1 MTKEQAIRI
10 LSSETSMEEIHKL
23 KYYAGFNQDRVLEQ
37 IQEAMDMGADAL
49 GNDSINRLVSC
60 VKSQDIELSLKL
72 EYSLYY
78 GWIVQVIRKGYD
90 MPIVKVN
97 DNSFDKAIELTY
109 SELKQLRTIKMQNK
123 NKGY

>member
-1 MTKEQAIRI
+1 MTKEQAIKLLRK
-10 LSSETSMEEIHKL
+10 ETSVDEIHRLEVEEKL
-23 KYYAGFNQDRVLEQ
+23 DFNEVIEQ
-37 IQEAMDMGADAL
+37 IQEAMNMGADAL
-49 GNDSINRLVSC
+49 KNDSINRLVSC
-60 VKSQDIELSLKL
+60 VKSQGIELSLKL

-109 SELKQLRTIKMQNK
+109 SELKQLREI
-123 NKGY
+123 

>member
-1 MTKEQAIRI
+1 MTREQAIRI
-10 LSSETSMEEIHKL
+10 LSSDTSMEEIHKL

-49 GNDSINRLVSC
+49 KNDSINRLVSC

-109 SELKQLRTIKMQNK
+109 SELKQLMAIKMQNK

>member
-49 GNDSINRLVSC
+49 RNDSINRLVSC
-60 VKSQDIELSLKL
+60 VKSQDIELSLKT
-72 EYSLYY
+72 EFSVHY
-78 GWIVQVIRKGYD
+78 GWIVKVIRKGYD
-90 MPIVKVN
+90 IPIVEVN
-97 DNSFDKAIELTY
+97 DNSLDNAIEITY
-109 SELKQLRTIKMQNK
+109 SELNNLGEI
-123 NKGY
+123 

>member
-23 KYYAGFNQDRVLEQ
+23 KYYAEFNQNRVLEQ

-49 GNDSINRLVSC
+49 KNDSINRLVSC

-72 EYSLYY
+72 EYSVHY

-90 MPIVKVN
+90 MPIVEVN

-109 SELKQLRTIKMQNK
+109 SELKQLGEI
-123 NKGY
+123 

>member
-49 GNDSINRLVSC
+49 RKLGDQMQRLLDYL
-60 VKSQDIELSLKL
+60 KQKQDENIELALKL

-109 SELKQLRTIKMQNK
+109 SELKQLREI
-123 NKGY
+123 

>member
-49 GNDSINRLVSC
+49 KNDSINRLVSC

-72 EYSLYY
+72 EYSVHY

-109 SELKQLRTIKMQNK
+109 SELKQLREIKMQNK

>member
-10 LSSETSMEEIHKL
+10 LSSDTSMEEIHKL

-49 GNDSINRLVSC
+49 KNDSINRLVSC

-72 EYSLYY
+72 EYSLHY

-109 SELKQLRTIKMQNK
+109 SELKQLREIKMQNK

>member
-1 MTKEQAIRI
+1 MTREQAIRI
-10 LSSETSMEEIHKL
+10 LSSETSIEEIHKL

-49 GNDSINRLVSC
+49 KNDSINRLVSC

-72 EYSLYY
+72 EYSLHY

-109 SELKQLRTIKMQNK
+109 SELKQLGEI
-123 NKGY
+123 

>member
-49 GNDSINRLVSC
+49 RNDSINRLVSC

-97 DNSFDKAIELTY
+97 DNSLDNAIEITY
-109 SELKQLRTIKMQNK
+109 SELNNLGEYNKQR
-123 NKGY
+123 

>member
-49 GNDSINRLVSC
+49 RNDSINRLVSC
-60 VKSQDIELSLKL
+60 VKSQDIELSLKT
-72 EYSLYY
+72 EFSVHY

-109 SELKQLRTIKMQNK
+109 SELKQLREIKM
-123 NKGY
+123 

>member
-1 MTKEQAIRI
+1 MTKEQAIKLLRK
-10 LSSETSMEEIHKL
+10 ETSVDEIHRLEVEEKL
-23 KYYAGFNQDRVLEQ
+23 DFNEVIEQ
-37 IQEAMDMGADAL
+37 IQEAMNMGADAL
-49 GNDSINRLVSC
+49 KNDSINRLVSC

-109 SELKQLRTIKMQNK
+109 SELKQLREI
-123 NKGY
+123 

>member
-10 LSSETSMEEIHKL
+10 LSSDTSMEEIHKL

-49 GNDSINRLVSC
+49 KNDSINRLVSY

-72 EYSLYY
+72 EYSLHY

-109 SELKQLRTIKMQNK
+109 SEIKQLGEIKIQNK

>member
-1 MTKEQAIRI
+1 MDKLINYIKE
-10 LSSETSMEEIHKL
+10 LHK
-23 KYYAGFNQDRVLEQ
+23 
-37 IQEAMDMGADAL
+37 QE
-49 GNDSINRLVSC
+49 
-60 VKSQDIELSLKL
+60 IELSLKL

-109 SELKQLRTIKMQNK
+109 AELKQLREIKM
-123 NKGY
+123 